1 MKYKVQDRTE
11 TAGISTEQA
20 AKMEDLSRSKWNLF
34 FGLSRTPHAVLDMA
48 TPAMAAL
55 MWLGQ
60 FPPLSVIVVGLVTAF
75 AGYTAVY
82 ALNDI
87 VDYKV
92 DRERLALRGDAHDI
106 YDVDNITVRHPLAQ
120 GILPFPWGLAWLFFW
135 VIVALVGA
143 WWLNPVCAFIFL
155 ISASLETVYCRLL
168 KITHLKIIPS
178 AIVKASGGL
187 AGVYAVDPHPSL
199 GFVAVLLFWLAVW
212 EIGGQNIA
220 NDIMDMDDDAK
231 VAARTTS
238 TVKGVPESVFRIV
251 SAVSVAA
258 FAGIVIY
265 FLAGKGVGILYPFG
279 AATLGWLLLMRP
291 ARSLYYN
298 PGPSSAAMLF
308 NRASYM
314 PLGFLLLTAV
324 SILLPI

>member
-1 MKYKVQDRTE
+1 VKFKAEDRTE
-11 TAGISTEQA
+11 NMRISPKQS
-20 AKMEDLSRSKWNLF
+20 AKANVFSMSKWGLF
-34 FGLSRTPHAVLDMA
+34 LGLSRTPHAILDMA

-55 MWLGQ
+55 LWLGQ
-60 FPPLSVIVVGLVTAF
+60 FPPLSIIVVGLITAF

-87 VDYKV
+87 VDYRV
-92 DRERLALRGDAHDI
+92 DRERLALRGDADDVF
-106 YDVDNITVRHPLAQ
+106 DVDNITVRHPLAQ
-120 GILPFPWGLAWLFFW
+120 GILPFPWGLSWLIFW
-135 VIVALVGA
+135 AIVALAGA
-143 WWLNPVCAFIFL
+143 WWLNPFCAFIFL
-155 ISASLETVYCRLL
+155 VSASLETIYCRLL
-168 KITHLKIIPS
+168 KITHFKIIPS

-199 GFVAVLLFWLAVW
+199 GFVVVLLLWLAAW

-238 TVKGVPESVFRIV
+238 TVKGIPESVFRIV
-251 SAVSVAA
+251 SAVSMAA
-258 FAGIVIY
+258 FAGIAIY
-265 FLAGKGVGILYPFG
+265 FLAGKGVGILYPLG
-279 AATLGWLLLMRP
+279 AAALGWLLLMEP

-298 PGPSSAAMLF
+298 PGPAAAAMLF
-308 NRASYM
+308 NRASYA
-314 PLGFLLLTAV
+314 PVGFLLLTTA

>member
-1 MKYKVQDRTE
+1 MR
-11 TAGISTEQA
+11 ISAEQSA
-20 AKMEDLSRSKWNLF
+20 EAPGLSPSKWGLF

-55 MWLGQ
+55 LWLGQ
-60 FPPLSVIVVGLVTAF
+60 IPPVSIIVVGLITAF

-92 DRERLALRGDAHDI
+92 DRERLALRDESD
-106 YDVDNITVRHPLAQ
+106 YVFDVDNITARHPLAQ
-120 GILPFPWGLAWLFFW
+120 GVLPFPWGLSWLIFW
-135 VIVALVGA
+135 AIVATAGA
-143 WWLNPVCAFIFL
+143 SWLNPVCALIFL
-155 ISASLETVYCRLL
+155 VSASLETVYCRLL
-168 KITHLKIIPS
+168 KITHFKIIPS

-199 GFVAVLLFWLAVW
+199 GFVAVLLLWLATW

-231 VAARTTS
+231 VGARTTS
-238 TVKGVPESVFRIV
+238 TVKGIPESVFRIV
-251 SAVSVAA
+251 SALSMAA
-258 FAGIVIY
+258 FAGVAIY
-265 FLAGKGVGILYPFG
+265 FLAGKGVGILYPLG
-279 AATLGWLLLMRP
+279 AAALGWLLLMEP
-291 ARSLYYN
+291 ARNLYYN
-298 PGPSSAAMLF
+298 PGPGTAAMLF
-308 NRASYM
+308 NRASYA
-314 PLGFLLLTAV
+314 PVSFLLLTAV

>member
-1 MKYKVQDRTE
+1 MQDPAKSPDQLENSSRTLRW
-11 TAGISTEQA
+11 G
-20 AKMEDLSRSKWNLF
+20 LF
-34 FGLSRTPHAVLDMA
+34 LGLSRTPHAVLDMA

-55 MWLGQ
+55 LWLGH
-60 FPPLSVIVVGLVTAF
+60 FPPLSVIIAGLITAF

-92 DRERLALRGDAHDI
+92 DRERLALRDASDGVF
-106 YDVDNITVRHPLAQ
+106 DVDNITVRHPLAQ
-120 GILPFPWGLAWLFFW
+120 GILPFPWGLSWFIFW
-135 VIVALVGA
+135 TIVALAGA
-143 WWLNPVCAFIFL
+143 WWLNPVCALIFL
-155 ISASLETVYCRLL
+155 VSASLETVYCRLL
-168 KITHLKIIPS
+168 KITHFKIIPS

-199 GFVAVLLFWLAVW
+199 GFVVVLSLWLAAW

-251 SAVSVAA
+251 SAVSMAA
-258 FAGIVIY
+258 FAGIAIY
-265 FLAGKGVGILYPFG
+265 FLAGKGVGIIYPLG
-279 AATLGWLLLMRP
+279 AAALGWLLLMEP

-298 PGPSSAAMLF
+298 PGPSAAAMLF
-308 NRASYM
+308 NRASYA
-314 PLGFLLLTAV
+314 PLGFLLLTTA
-324 SILLPI
+324 SILAPI

>member
-1 MKYKVQDRTE
+1 MQGPAKRSVQLE
-11 TAGISTEQA
+11 NSPPS
-20 AKMEDLSRSKWNLF
+20 LKWGLF

-55 MWLGQ
+55 LWLGQ
-60 FPPLSVIVVGLVTAF
+60 FPPLSIIVVGLITAF

-92 DRERLALRGDAHDI
+92 DRERLALRDDSDDVF
-106 YDVDNITVRHPLAQ
+106 DVDKITVRHPLAQ
-120 GILPFPWGLAWLFFW
+120 GILPFPWGLSWLIFW
-135 VIVALVGA
+135 AIAALAGA

-155 ISASLETVYCRLL
+155 MSASLETVYCKLL
-168 KITHLKIIPS
+168 KITHFKIIPS

-187 AGVYAVDPHPSL
+187 AGVYAVDPNPSF
-199 GFVAVLLFWLAVW
+199 GFVALLLLWLAAW

-251 SAVSVAA
+251 SAVSMAA
-258 FAGIVIY
+258 FAGVAIY
-265 FLAGKGVGILYPFG
+265 VSAGKGVGTIYPFG
-279 AATLGWLLLMRP
+279 AAVLGWFLLIQP
-291 ARSLYYN
+291 ARNLYYD
-298 PGPSSAAMLF
+298 PGPSTAAMLF

-314 PLGFLLLTAV
+314 PLGFLILTAA
-324 SILLPI
+324 SIF

>member
-1 MKYKVQDRTE
+1 MKVKVQDGTE
-11 TAGISTEQA
+11 TMLISAEQSTNV
-20 AKMEDLSRSKWNLF
+20 DNRSLSKWILF

-55 MWLGQ
+55 LWLGQ
-60 FPPLSVIVVGLVTAF
+60 FPPLSVIAVGLVTAF

-92 DRERLALRGDAHDI
+92 DRERLALSDDTEDVF
-106 YDVDNITVRHPLAQ
+106 DVDNITVRHPLAQ
-120 GILPFPWGLAWLFFW
+120 GILPFPWGLSWLIFW
-135 VIVALVGA
+135 VIVALAGA

-168 KITHLKIIPS
+168 KISHLKIIPS

-187 AGVYAVDPHPSL
+187 AGVYAVDPNPSF
-199 GFVAVLLFWLAVW
+199 GFVALLLLWLAAW

-231 VAARTTS
+231 VEARTTS

-251 SAVSVAA
+251 SAVSMAS
-258 FAGIVIY
+258 FAGVAIY
-265 FLAGKGVGILYPFG
+265 FSAGKDVGIIYPFG
-279 AATLGWLLLMRP
+279 AAALGWLLLIQP
-291 ARSLYYN
+291 ARNLYYD
-298 PGPSSAAMLF
+298 PGPSSAATLF

-314 PLGFLLLTAV
+314 PLGFLILTVA
-324 SILLPI
+324 SIS